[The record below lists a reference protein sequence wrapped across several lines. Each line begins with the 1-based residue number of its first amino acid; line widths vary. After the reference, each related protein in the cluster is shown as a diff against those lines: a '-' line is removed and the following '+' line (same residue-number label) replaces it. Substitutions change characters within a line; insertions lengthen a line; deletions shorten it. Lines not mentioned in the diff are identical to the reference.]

1 MSSDKH
7 CCVPGC
13 KESGG
18 SHKVLHGFPNPK
30 DDKHRFNMWLYAIG
44 SSILGLENER
54 IHKYRRV
61 CRSHFAEKYLCRNN
75 RLSKTAVPTLNM
87 PGLTLNIQDTLTEQR
102 PMRKVLTAL
111 QPSTSKAPVSITYE
125 VGLDC
130 KSIDCDERI
139 SKGIE
144 VIEKENYDPA
154 LGNVVDN
161 ETSHTQ
167 PPIITTNVA
176 PHFALNRAINMKKT
190 RHFTVKEKTL
200 HTMIVAA
207 KRKIKKLQSKVKKQS
222 AEIKAAKK
230 MTSNPAV
237 LNMIEN
243 CSSSAK
249 IIMEMQWRENRK
261 KGKGRRFTM
270 QEKILSLCI
279 LKQSPK
285 AYNFFRKIFILPAP
299 QTLVKLVQSLN
310 LRPGLNK
317 NIFAQLKK
325 KAQSMKVEEKLCV
338 LLFDEISLK
347 AHLSFNQKKDK
358 VTGFVD
364 DGYKRQ
370 PEIADHAQVFM
381 VRGLLKNYKQPIS
394 YTFSASATKGTTLA
408 NQIKD
413 VVKELQKCGLI
424 VVASV
429 CDQGTNNRQAIK
441 ILLNETRGVYLRKG
455 ETPKDNIILINNQ
468 EIVPL
473 YDPPHLLKG
482 IRNNLLN
489 KNLHFVKDD
498 VQKTAKWSH
507 LQLLNK
513 ENPGYKGIRLIPKLT
528 ENHVNPEK
536 INKMKVKYASQIFS
550 RTVASNMGYLA
561 DKGILPEACKDTADL
576 LLFMDNIFD
585 SVNGSYKKNKFAK
598 PLLGPATEHSVHN
611 KTWAEGKNVFK
622 SMKFKTSAGKEES
635 VPTVANWIWTLDGI
649 QILLKKLKKEYSIS
663 SVWLR
668 HLNQDPLENF
678 FGGIRS
684 HGCRNNN
691 PTCDQFESAA
701 TTLLVNNL
709 SNVHSQGKNCEED
722 FCKALYSLV
731 ISENPEPP
739 STSTFDFSSIMELDF
754 SPISEKENDP
764 RKIAPLQYV
773 SGYFIKK
780 AKTNIFKNCMQCK
793 IDLCNEDQIEYIK
806 YREYAGKRWLCTPN
820 NELTELVS
828 NMQDIINFI
837 LKNNLEKTDLKE
849 IIKTSIIILLDFNL
863 LKCLNHKEDL
873 TNYLIS
879 IVSRCLIMNYCKD
892 INRILSGRKLVD
904 DEEDNMQMKA
914 KKYQNKCFKRKKI

>member
-139 SKGIE
+139 SKGKE

-249 IIMEMQWRENRK
+249 IIMEMQWRENTK
-261 KGKGRRFTM
+261 KGKGRCFTM

-285 AYNFFRKIFILPAP
+285 TYNFFRKIFILPAP
-299 QTLVKLVQSLN
+299 QTLAKLVQSLN

-370 PEIADHAQVFM
+370 PEIADHA
-381 VRGLLKNYKQPIS
+381 
-394 YTFSASATKGTTLA
+394 
-408 NQIKD
+408 
-413 VVKELQKCGLI
+413 
-424 VVASV
+424 
-429 CDQGTNNRQAIK
+429 
-441 ILLNETRGVYLRKG
+441 
-455 ETPKDNIILINNQ
+455 Q

-764 RKIAPLQYV
+764 RKIAPLQY
-773 SGYFIKK
+773 
-780 AKTNIFKNCMQCK
+780 
-793 IDLCNEDQIEYIK
+793 
-806 YREYAGKRWLCTPN
+806 
-820 NELTELVS
+820 
-828 NMQDIINFI
+828 
-837 LKNNLEKTDLKE
+837 
-849 IIKTSIIILLDFNL
+849 
-863 LKCLNHKEDL
+863 
-873 TNYLIS
+873 
-879 IVSRCLIMNYCKD
+879 
-892 INRILSGRKLVD
+892 
-904 DEEDNMQMKA
+904 
-914 KKYQNKCFKRKKI
+914 